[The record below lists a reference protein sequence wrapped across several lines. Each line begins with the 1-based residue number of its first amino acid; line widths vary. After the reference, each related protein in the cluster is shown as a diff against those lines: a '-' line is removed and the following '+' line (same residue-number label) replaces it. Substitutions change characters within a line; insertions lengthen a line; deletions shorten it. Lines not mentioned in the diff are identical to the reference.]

1 MNPVHSSLLVL
12 SVASPFLLAVGHF
25 QGISSSPASFIILL
39 LLTVVELEH
48 QLPGSYLGPLPQ
60 TNSRTQV
67 PLQLL
72 KRVLDVRVQVRR
84 SWRMG
89 LLSLCT
95 SRRQLF
101 NLTDRQSSSRGAVR
115 VAHAQLLLGN
125 REQRTAVSGREL
137 PFFDPLLDLLVELEQ
152 TNRVRHRS
160 AVFPGPLR
168 DGILRQVKFVHQSL
182 KRTRRFYGIQIL
194 ALNVLDEGHF
204 EREFVGHLPHN
215 GRDFVEP
222 SALRC
227 APAALAGDQLKARTD
242 RPQDQRLN

>member
-1 MNPVHSSLLVL
+1 M
-12 SVASPFLLAVGHF
+12 
-25 QGISSSPASFIILL
+25 
-39 LLTVVELEH
+39 
-48 QLPGSYLGPLPQ
+48 
-60 TNSRTQV
+60 
-67 PLQLL
+67 
-72 KRVLDVRVQVRR
+72 
-84 SWRMG
+84 
-89 LLSLCT
+89 
-95 SRRQLF
+95 
-101 NLTDRQSSSRGAVR
+101 R

-242 RPQDQRLN
+242 RPQDQRLNDSAGLNGARQFVKGLLVEFGTRLIRARLNQVDIDFLGTTLRGLAGGHGRDGGGVGCRGLRLRRWRRRLGPFAFKLPNERSESPSQCVSRH